1 MNARTAGS
9 GIMPVKSSFIRNN
22 AAWVGAVC
30 MLILIFA
37 RPQQAVEGGQRAM
50 RLWYTGV
57 APAMLPF
64 LALMP
69 IITGPEACNAYRKM
83 FSGIMKKLFRLPGEA
98 APAVIAA
105 MISGSPGGAVTVCE
119 MLSSGGFTNAEAV
132 RIALACSGV
141 SPAWLVLGV
150 GCGMLGS
157 KADGLKLA
165 AIQVVVQFSLL
176 KLLEKVEIPGT
187 GNPHQPA
194 PGSAGMW
201 RAVESTLGVCGY
213 MVVFGAA
220 GSVLA
225 SFAGKYVSAALLA
238 VLDLPTGLAEITAAN
253 FTARPLA
260 IGGALG
266 FGGICI
272 GMQNLERLSGMGV
285 RRRDYFAVRALSAS
299 VTAMMAAI
307 WLRSGAHNAA
317 EGTNSV
323 RIYAFSLL
331 GAAIFSVPGMIF
343 LSKNIFLNIR
353 RMPENVPVFDKKRN

>member
-1 MNARTAGS
+1 
-9 GIMPVKSSFIRNN
+9 MPVKSSFIRNN

-69 IITGPEACNAYRKM
+69 MLTGPEACAAYERLLSGWMRKI
-83 FSGIMKKLFRLPGEA
+83 FGLPGSA
-98 APAVIAA
+98 APAVVAA
-105 MISGSPGGAVTVCE
+105 MLSGSPGGAIAVGNVYAA
-119 MLSSGGFTNAEAV
+119 GGITEKEAR
-132 RIALACSGV
+132 RISLALAGV
-141 SPAWLVLGV
+141 SPAWLVMGV

-157 KADGLKLA
+157 REDGLKLA
-165 AIQVVVQFSLL
+165 LIQAAVQLFLL